1 MIHGRNMMHRIAII
15 VTAVA
20 AMLVLTGLA
29 SAAPVHASGCAT
41 PTGPNRVRCTALI
54 INHAMQRIVTAPQG
68 YGPVQL
74 RAAYGIGALALTNP
88 TTTQTVGIV
97 DAYNDPNL
105 AGDLAVYRS
114 HYGLPACT
122 TASGCLRV
130 VSQTGS
136 TRPPIGSTAWGL
148 ETSLDAEMVSAI
160 CPRCHIAVVEA
171 SSATYADLG
180 AAENEAAKLGAH
192 VISNSWGGT
201 DSSRDP
207 SYDSQYFNHP
217 GVAIVA
223 ATGDSGFAA
232 GPIYPSSSPDVIAV
246 GGTTLTPAI
255 GASRGYSEA
264 AWSGGGSGCSSF
276 ESMPAWQ
283 AVLPNAVA
291 ACGTRRAVADVSAD
305 ANPATGVAVYDTYGY
320 PGWYPGMIGGTSLSA
335 PIVGGIYALAGNTSV
350 AASAGARDLYAH
362 ASYTPPNLFDVLS
375 GSNGTCAAILACTAT
390 AGWDGPTGLGSPDG
404 IAGF

>member
-1 MIHGRNMMHRIAII
+1 MSHGRNMMHRIAIVAI
-15 VTAVA
+15 TVA
-20 AMLVLTGLA
+20 ATLMLAGIA
-29 SAAPVHASGCAT
+29 AAAPVHASGCAT

-54 INHAMQRIVTAPQG
+54 FHRVLLRSVTAPQG
-68 YGPVQL
+68 YGPAQL
-74 RAAYGIGALALTNP
+74 RVAYGLGALAGTNP
-88 TTTQTVGIV
+88 TTTQTNAIV

-105 AGDLAVYRS
+105 ASDLAAYRS
-114 HYGLPACT
+114 YFGLSACP

-130 VSQTGS
+130 VSQAGS
-136 TRPPIGSTAWGL
+136 TRLPVGSTAWGL

-180 AAENEAAKLGAH
+180 AAENEAVKLGAH

-201 DSSRDP
+201 DSPRDS

-232 GPIYPSSSPDVIAV
+232 GPIYPSTSPDVIAV
-246 GGTTLTPAI
+246 GGTTLTPAA
-255 GASRGYSEA
+255 GTPRGYAEA
-264 AWSGGGSGCSSF
+264 AWSGGGSGCSSV

-283 AVLPNAVA
+283 AALPNAVA
-291 ACGTRRAVADVSAD
+291 ACGTHRAVADVSAD

-320 PGWYPGMIGGTSLSA
+320 AGWYPGMIGGTSLAA
-335 PIVGGIYALAGNTSV
+335 PIVGAIYALAGNAAG
-350 AASAGARDLYAH
+350 AASAGAGDLYAH
-362 ASYTPPNLFDVLS
+362 ASYTLPNLFDVVS
-375 GSNGTCAAILACTAT
+375 GSNGTCTARLACTAG